1 MIWLFDYDLTLYGAE
16 EHDVLDSL
24 DHRISLSV
32 QNATGVDFENASRI
46 RKEYLQRFGTT
57 LAGLQAMHGVVP
69 DDFFD
74 FIHQPEF
81 LKYPKAA
88 PAKHDLLMGLPGRR
102 FVFTN
107 GRRDWS
113 EAGMDHMGIRDC
125 FEDVFDL
132 KQMDWV
138 GKPHESA
145 YDKVEAY
152 LARTVP
158 EEFSLNGK
166 PTNPS
171 DIILLED
178 SVKNLEPAHCRGWTT
193 VLVNPNPDVPGWVN
207 FHIPHLLDLPSI
219 LSKLAPQNS

>member
-1 MIWLFDYDLTLYGAE
+1 MIWLFDYDLTLYGADE
-16 EHDVLDSL
+16 RNVLDSL
-24 DHRISLSV
+24 DERISKSV
-32 QNATGVDFENASRI
+32 QNATGVDYETAHQI
-46 RKEYLQRFGTT
+46 RKDYLQRFGTT
-57 LAGLQAMHGVVP
+57 LAGLQAMHGVKP

-81 LKYPKAA
+81 LQYPKAS
-88 PAKHDLLMGLPGRR
+88 PAKRNLIMGLEGHR

-113 EAGMDHMGIRDC
+113 EAGMEHMGVRDC

-152 LARTVP
+152 LAKRVP
-158 EEFSLNGK
+158 EEFFMNGM
-166 PTNPS
+166 PANPS
-171 DIILLED
+171 HIVLLED
-178 SVKNLEPAHCRGWTT
+178 SVRNLEPAHRRGWTT
-193 VLVNPNPDVPGWVN
+193 ILVNPIPDVPSWVN
-207 FHIPHLLDLPSI
+207 FYVPSLLHLTTILPE
-219 LSKLAPQNS
+219 LVTHNS